1 MTTYQLPYTI
11 NNGHGEI
18 LIFERLSTRNGQAV
32 LEVSNRVQ
40 PKAGPPMHVH
50 WKQDEYL
57 RVEQGRIGWQVK
69 GGPEQFAEVGG
80 SVLFKAGE
88 AHKFWNAGD
97 QELICSGWISPPNN
111 IIYFLDKIYETT
123 RANHGRPGNFEG
135 AYLLAKY
142 KSEFDMLDIPGF
154 VKSVIFP
161 ITVFFGKLQGK
172 HKQYADAPPA
182 V

>member
-1 MTTYQLPYTI
+1 MKTYQLPYTI
-11 NNGHGEI
+11 HNGHGEQ
-18 LIFERLSTRNGQAV
+18 LTFERITFRDGKEI

-40 PKAGPPMHVH
+40 PQAGPPMHVH
-50 WKQDEYL
+50 WKQDECL
-57 RVEQGRIGWQVK
+57 IVEQGRIGYQLK
-69 GGPEQFAEVGG
+69 GGPEVFAEAG
-80 SVLFKAGE
+80 STVLFKAGE
-88 AHKFWNAGD
+88 AHRFWNAGKD
-97 QELICSGWISPPNN
+97 ELICSGWISPANN

-123 RANHGRPGNFEG
+123 RENGGRPGNFEG

-161 ITVFFGKLQGK
+161 ITVFMGKMSGK
-172 HKQYADAPPA
+172 HKRYADAPPA